1 MGFFYIF
8 LTFNLFKKSWPVPSF
23 DISIA
28 FSWQISSVT
37 AQVIC
42 CFHYFIIFIFSIFR
56 LWDDPRHHNS
66 SSRPPPPSCPH
77 PCSPGNE
84 VGLIPST
91 SNLISNPIVLMYP
104 CMCCTA
110 VPRIS
115 RPSDEQF
122 LKCAREGK
130 TEQVAEA
137 LLHYPDLVHV
147 QDSVSDLRYC
157 NEDPFPSLCDCLLC
171 VSPLDARF
179 ITTQS
184 SPRLQLWYNFLERYP
199 SQRCDCLLP
208 TVIFYIFLTFTL
220 FKKSWPVSP
229 FDIFI
234 TFS

>member
-1 MGFFYIF
+1 VDELERWLASI
-8 LTFNLFKKSWPVPSF
+8 NLSHLASRLKEHN
-23 DISIA
+23 
-28 FSWQISSVT
+28 VT
-37 AQVIC
+37 AEVLSLCEAVQELEQYGVATG
-42 CFHYFIIFIFSIFR
+42 HAR
-56 LWDDPRHHNS
+56 LLMRRIEEVRGVGVQLSAIAPPQIPPPAPL
-66 SSRPPPPSCPH
+66 RPPAPTPP
-77 PCSPGNE
+77 PGNE

-184 SPRLQLWYNFLERYP
+184 SPRLQL
-199 SQRCDCLLP
+199 
-208 TVIFYIFLTFTL
+208 
-220 FKKSWPVSP
+220 
-229 FDIFI
+229 
-234 TFS
+234 